1 MKDETVD
8 GGKGNERKC
17 KMGSGGK
24 LRAANE
30 ANEGSIGGNVG
41 VRGEGRIITTLEER

>member
-1 MKDETVD
+1 MKQWME
-8 GGKGNERKC
+8 GKVTRGNVKWAQR
-17 KMGSGGK
+17 GK